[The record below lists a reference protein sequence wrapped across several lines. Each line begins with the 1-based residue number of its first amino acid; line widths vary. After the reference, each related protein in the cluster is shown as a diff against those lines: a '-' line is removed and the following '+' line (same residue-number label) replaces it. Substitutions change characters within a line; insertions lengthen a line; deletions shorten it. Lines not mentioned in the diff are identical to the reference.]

1 MENVMSYVSENTTE
15 VRILSASEI
24 ELIAGGMISVS
35 DAIKVKMGLGG
46 IIRAVAKKAIQAAER
61 Q

>member
-1 MENVMSYVSENTTE
+1 MENVMSHVSENTTE

-24 ELIAGGMISVS
+24 ELIAGGMISVR
-35 DAIKVKMGLGG
+35 DAIKTEMGLGG
-46 IIRAVAKKAIQAAER
+46 IISAVAKKAIQAAER